1 MSTAKGYH
9 DALLVLS
16 GNPVFAAARDALLAS
31 ISDNELLDVIT
42 HGLKTGSP
50 RETLNAIATR
60 LLDGLATAGRVGD
73 AVPPVQGNHDDDD
86 DGGDHDDSGDVGGRK
101 DSGGSSGHAAQRG
114 EGNSHSNVKTITN
127 IQKARWPVQTA
138 QQKPTETPTAKPTP
152 SSTATKKRTGDCL
165 MQDGKKRRNVSPEP
179 MDDEEDIVKAEKWV
193 ENKAANDIAK
203 ETEQA
208 SSSATKAASS
218 ASETDSDTDTSL
230 DQDTPW
236 KRTQKLS
243 VMPDLNLVDS
253 DDEEDEDYSGDVY
266 PTPLPISRIK
276 KTIQIPNID
285 LSFWVPTAAKDS
297 RSKSLNDFPIA
308 FVKWAIRKFNEDY
321 LKTSA
326 DRREYQKLVEGS
338 YNGRKCVSRKLQKDW
353 SASWGSANVKWTCV
367 SCEFDGKLCAKFWT
381 TADGK
386 GRLTIYPLASS
397 GIEDWQSTDFWVKKS
412 VG

>member
-9 DALLVLS
+9 DALLTLS

-73 AVPPVQGNHDDDD
+73 AVPPVEGNHGGRDDE
-86 DGGDHDDSGDVGGRK
+86 GDHDDSGDVGGRK
-101 DSGGSSGHAAQRG
+101 DSGGSSGHVARRG
-114 EGNSHSNVKTITN
+114 D
-127 IQKARWPVQTA
+127 ARWPIQTA
-138 QQKPTETPTAKPTP
+138 LQKPTETPTTKGTR
-152 SSTATKKRTGDCL
+152 SSTADNKRTGDCL
-165 MQDGKKRRNVSPEP
+165 MQDGKKRRYVSPDP

-203 ETEQA
+203 GTEQA
-208 SSSATKAASS
+208 SSNATKTASS
-218 ASETDSDTDTSL
+218 ASDTDSDTDTSL

-253 DDEEDEDYSGDVY
+253 DDEDDEDYSGDAF
-266 PTPLPISRIK
+266 PIPLPTSRIK

-321 LKTSA
+321 LKTS
-326 DRREYQKLVEGS
+326 RNRELYQKMVEKS
-338 YNGRKCVSRKLQKDW
+338 YNGNKCVERRLDKYW
-353 SASWGSANVKWTCV
+353 APASWVKPNVKWTCNN
-367 SCEFDGKLCAKFWT
+367 CQRYGKLCAKFT
-381 TADGK
+381 RTHEGK
-386 GRLTIYPLASS
+386 ATLVIYPLVSS
-397 GIEDWQSTDFWVKKS
+397 GVEDWQSTDYWVRKS
-412 VG
+412 IS